1 MIVKSRVVD
10 CPTTEHAED
19 GGPGAI
25 RNRTVGS
32 SIGYKHTFFNKKKKS
47 TYQIMIG
54 VLCC

>member
-25 RNRTVGS
+25 HNRTVGS

-47 TYQIMIG
+47 TY
-54 VLCC
+54 

>member
-32 SIGYKHTFFNKKKKS
+32 SIGYKHTFFNKKKKNQP
-47 TYQIMIG
+47 TK
-54 VLCC
+54 